1 MPDDRVI
8 ERSLEV
14 LRRGG
19 TSYQYFF
26 EKLKSPDWI
35 EPLNK
40 AEPDIFRKPP
50 APEHKE
56 GGWVR
61 YPSWAASGYLA
72 RMASEEPELVLQI
85 ILTAEKTENIR
96 VHEDFAE
103 AALRMPAELAAKW
116 VQVEIGWL
124 AQQRSL
130 TLPQPSTLGRLVSN
144 LASGGEVK
152 TALQLVRVLLESS
165 SPRDDAVDDAG
176 LPSYRTARLDEWD
189 CSQLLR
195 TQVTDLVASAGL
207 DAYRLL
213 CDVLDDYL
221 TNELGTVEDAGGG
234 DFSYIWR
241 PAIEDHGQNEYG
253 LESDIRNQL
262 VVAIRSATESLIET
276 DATYLEVILD
286 DLCNRK
292 WDVYQRLALHLLGRF
307 RFAGQ
312 NELLSAWMVNADLVN
327 NPAVL
332 HESRALIKGR
342 FGDLTDE
349 DRQTLIGILAAWTPR
364 EEERLRA
371 ATEDEAS
378 WVTKSA
384 ERRRLASLSLISDWL
399 DGAARADFE
408 ELRAE
413 YGDVTGETEEF
424 PAYTSTV
431 GWISPASPLTD
442 SQLAQLSVPDLI
454 SFIESSTLSKGS
466 WDDSIEGLAKGLTA
480 DVERAPDKYS
490 SEVEAISNLATPYL
504 WGVLEGFYGAVKQ
517 QKALS
522 WGAVL
527 SLAERFVNEDHN
539 EGEELERFGESYSS
553 WARISIARLLGDG
566 LEGRENSIPFDLRE
580 QVWLVL
586 SCLTDDPQ
594 PDADHEDRS
603 SGDNMDP
610 FTLSLNTIRGEAMR
624 NVVEYAQ
631 WVQRGRTAKG
641 SEGFSFDDAP
651 EVRAVLEAHLDPERD
666 PSLAIRA
673 VYGRWL
679 PRLYFMDETWVCAN
693 LSRILP
699 KGSEKQLLL
708 RDAALSA
715 YLAFNQPFDR
725 MLDALDPYYRVAI
738 AAIDSPATEM
748 RRHPEALAAHL
759 LPFYWRGL
767 IPLDNETSLIRHFF
781 DRSTDGVR
789 SEAIRFAGQA
799 LQRTPRDVPE
809 EVLDRLKKLW
819 EWRISE
825 LASKSEAI
833 GLKEPEQFGSW
844 FISGKLDEAWALQQL
859 LVALRLCKKSEP
871 SHLVMQRLA
880 ERASTD
886 TKDVLEALKLIAEG
900 EEDPWGVR
908 IWEKEARDILAT
920 AHSGSEEVKEGARS
934 IASLLGARGFL
945 GFREFAN

>member
-1 MPDDRVI
+1 
-8 ERSLEV
+8 
-14 LRRGG
+14 
-19 TSYQYFF
+19 
-26 EKLKSPDWI
+26 
-35 EPLNK
+35 
-40 AEPDIFRKPP
+40 
-50 APEHKE
+50 
-56 GGWVR
+56 
-61 YPSWAASGYLA
+61 
-72 RMASEEPELVLQI
+72 
-85 ILTAEKTENIR
+85 
-96 VHEDFAE
+96 
-103 AALRMPAELAAKW
+103 MPAELAAKW
-116 VQVEIGWL
+116 VHVEIGWL
-124 AQQRSL
+124 ARQRSL
-130 TLPQPSTLGRLVSN
+130 TLPHPSTLGRLVSN
-144 LASGGEVK
+144 LASGGEVE
-152 TALQLVRVLLESS
+152 TALQLARVLLESS
-165 SPRDDAVDDAG
+165 SPPDDAVDDAW
-176 LPSYRTARLDEWD
+176 LPSYRTARLDEWG

-195 TQVTDLVASAGL
+195 TQIPDLVASAGL

-221 TNELGTVEDAGGG
+221 TSELGTVEDAGGG

-241 PAIEDHGQNEYG
+241 PAIEDHSQNEYDFK
-253 LESDIRNQL
+253 SDIRNQL
-262 VVAIRSATESLIET
+262 VVAIRSAAESLIET
-276 DATYLEVILD
+276 DATNIEVILD

-292 WDVYQRLALHLLGRF
+292 WDVYQRLALHFLERF

-349 DRQTLIGILAAWTPR
+349 DRQALTGILAAMTPR
-364 EEERLRA
+364 EEEHLKA
-371 ATEDEAS
+371 ATEDEAPRI
-378 WVTKSA
+378 TKNA

-408 ELRAE
+408 ELRAK

-424 PAYTSTV
+424 PAYGSTV
-431 GWISPASPLTD
+431 SWIGPASPLTD
-442 SQLAQLSVPDLI
+442 TQLAQLSVPDLI
-454 SFIESSTLSKGS
+454 SYIESSTLSKGS
-466 WDDSIEGLAKGLTA
+466 WGDSIEGLARGLTA

-490 SEVEAISNLATPYL
+490 REVEAISNLATPYL

-522 WGAVL
+522 WGSVL

-580 QVWLVL
+580 QVWSVL
-586 SCLTDDPQ
+586 SRLTDDTE
-594 PDADHEDRS
+594 PDADHEERYG
-603 SGDNMDP
+603 GDNMDP
-610 FTLSLNTIRGEAMR
+610 STLSLNTIRGKVM
-624 NVVEYAQ
+624 NNIVKYAQ
-631 WVQRGRTAKG
+631 WVQRGRTAEG

-679 PRLYFMDETWVCAN
+679 PQLYFMDETWVCAN

-699 KGSEKQLLL
+699 KGDEKQLLL

-715 YLAFNQPFDR
+715 YLAFNQPFDG

-738 AAIDSPATEM
+738 DSPATGT
-748 RRHPEALAAHL
+748 RRRPEALADHL
-759 LPFYWRGL
+759 LSFYWRGL
-767 IPLDNETSLIRHFF
+767 IPLDSETSLIRHFF

-789 SEAIRFAGQA
+789 SDAIRFAGQA
-799 LQRTPRDVPE
+799 LRRTPGDVPE

-833 GLKEPEQFGSW
+833 GLKEPEQFGWW

-859 LVALRLCKKSEP
+859 LVALRLCKKSEQ

-900 EEDPWGVR
+900 EEDAWRVGM
-908 IWEKEARDILAT
+908 WEKEAGDILAT